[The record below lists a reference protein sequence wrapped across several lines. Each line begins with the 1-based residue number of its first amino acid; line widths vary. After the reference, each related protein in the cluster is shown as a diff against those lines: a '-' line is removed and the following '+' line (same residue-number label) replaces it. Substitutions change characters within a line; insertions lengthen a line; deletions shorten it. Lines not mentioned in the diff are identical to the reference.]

1 MTEITEK
8 YLTLRGANNDIYF
21 FQKRVSEKVADII
34 GTSFVKIS
42 LRTKNLS
49 EAISTRDDLLDALN
63 ELENC
68 DTLEISDNSRRT
80 MDSLGISLLNENE
93 HKNSQTTNEPDQGRR
108 KVLIGL
114 TAGVAAAGVAFAAT
128 PFVTTWNPSA
138 RAKAIGS
145 AVKVDVSKLLPGEM
159 MTVEWRGRPV
169 FVVNIPEEN
178 TNFIT
183 KNLERLADPDM
194 DDPSQPEYAKNEIRS
209 RKKGI
214 AVLTGVCTH
223 LGCAPKYYPE
233 AKPEDFDSNWQG
245 GFFCPCHGSKFDLV
259 GRVYANV
266 PAPTNLVVPPHFFEK
281 DNLLVIGSDGVS

>member
-93 HKNSQTTNEPDQGRR
+93 NKNSQTTNEPDQGRR

-145 AVKVDVSKLLPGEM
+145 AVKVDVSKM
-159 MTVEWRGRPV
+159 MVGQQIQVSWRKQPILIIRHSSSALSGLASV
-169 FVVNIPEEN
+169 
-178 TNFIT
+178 TS
-183 KNLERLADPDM
+183 KLADPNSDSI
-194 DDPSQPEYAKNEIRS
+194 DEPYKNINATRSLSTEYS
-209 RKKGI
+209 
-214 AVLTGVCTH
+214 VLSGVCTH
-223 LGCAPKYYPE
+223 LGCSPKYYPE
-233 AKPEDFDSNWQG
+233 VEPKPWDSSWAG
-245 GFFCPCHGSKFDLV
+245 GFFCPCHGSMFDLV
-259 GRVYANV
+259 GRVYKGV
-266 PAPTNLVVPPHFFEK
+266 PAPTNLTVPPHFFEGSI
-281 DNLLVIGSDGVS
+281 LTIGEEA